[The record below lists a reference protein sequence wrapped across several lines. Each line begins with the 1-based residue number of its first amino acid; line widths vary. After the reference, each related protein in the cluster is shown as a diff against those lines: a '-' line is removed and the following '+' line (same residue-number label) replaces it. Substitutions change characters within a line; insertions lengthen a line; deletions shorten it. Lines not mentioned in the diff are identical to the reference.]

1 MSSDA
6 AHTTMTGASGD
17 IATVTTP
24 TSLPDTQDVISG
36 HLNDIVVTHI
46 LRSQYFDD
54 PADLARLRPVS
65 RAMREAVA
73 ATELRFMEQY
83 DYYHVWLGCLSAVM
97 RLQRGVRLSHEVR
110 LCEAAARTGKLE
122 ELKVLRKNDT
132 PWNASTCL
140 SAAKGGHLEVLQWV
154 HANGCPWDEKNLACL
169 MLFIA
174 TRKSDEVKVRALI
187 ETGADV
193 NRSVVYRF
201 ATPLYIA
208 ARNGHE
214 AVVRALL
221 EGGGTSTSAGMTTTR
236 TWEITTIAT
245 ISRMRWLKTRHR
257 CTSPLKTVTKR

>member
-1 MSSDA
+1 
-6 AHTTMTGASGD
+6 
-17 IATVTTP
+17 
-24 TSLPDTQDVISG
+24 
-36 HLNDIVVTHI
+36 
-46 LRSQYFDD
+46 
-54 PADLARLRPVS
+54 
-65 RAMREAVA
+65 
-73 ATELRFMEQY
+73 MEQY